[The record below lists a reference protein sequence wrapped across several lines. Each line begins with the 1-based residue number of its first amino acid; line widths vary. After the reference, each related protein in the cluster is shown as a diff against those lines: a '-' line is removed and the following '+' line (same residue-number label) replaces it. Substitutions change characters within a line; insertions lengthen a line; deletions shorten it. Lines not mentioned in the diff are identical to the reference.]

1 MDRPVNPDERDPSV
15 TAVVAFSLVDGLTCT
30 HWPRPPRHLVPSP
43 RSSEQTRSGRDDG
56 TWAGEPVGRG
66 WERHRRKTGTIV
78 ATGLERGPVV
88 VGKPAGRV
96 PRSGTATA
104 RLTG

>member
-43 RSSEQTRSGRDDG
+43 RSSEQTRSVRNDG
-56 TWAGEPVGRG
+56 T
-66 WERHRRKTGTIV
+66 
-78 ATGLERGPVV
+78 
-88 VGKPAGRV
+88 
-96 PRSGTATA
+96 
-104 RLTG
+104 